1 MSLGIQ
7 SFKILLR
14 HMKKIK
20 DELLNQVVGQK
31 VYVQTQTTVDDNLPL
46 SNDEIQ
52 KCINLTLR
60 SSGSDIELPSH
71 FAVNVRIVDH
81 NEGLSLNKQY
91 KNENLPTNVLS
102 FEGNLEEEKNLGI
115 EPPFLG
121 DVVICLPVVAKEAID
136 QEKNIAEHF
145 AHMLIHGFLHLLG
158 FDHLNNKEEAIMKH
172 IEDLTLNHFFI
183 LRNID

>member
-1 MSLGIQ
+1 MSLGIE

-14 HMKKIK
+14 RMKKIK
-20 DELLNQVVGQK
+20 DDLLNRVSGQK

-60 SSGSDIELPSH
+60 SSGLELPSH
-71 FAVNVRIVDH
+71 FAINVRIVDH
-81 NEGLSLNKQY
+81 NEGLRLNKQY
-91 KNENLPTNVLS
+91 KNENSPTNVLS

-136 QEKNIAEHF
+136 QEKNFAQHF

-158 FDHLNNKEEAIMKH
+158 FDHLNNKEEEIMQL
-172 IEDLTLNHFFI
+172 IERITLNHFFI